1 MQEIKKRR
9 IVLASVLKPV
19 DDPRMFEKMGQ
30 SLSRDF
36 EVHIIGTRARK
47 APDHTNIFFHPLS
60 SYSRFS
66 VNRILAPLTIF
77 FKIVN
82 IRPQVLI
89 ICTHELLWMVLAA
102 RIFTGC
108 KVIYDIRENYFRNIR
123 HTNAFPK
130 VLRVT
135 IAVYVR
141 FKEWITAPFVSK
153 FLLAEAGY
161 AKELKFIGSRHVTIE
176 NKVKKVAL
184 PASQKWSAM
193 DDHTHLL
200 FSGTL
205 SPTTGIFVAIDLA
218 TKLHA
223 IDPKIRLHIL
233 GFSPMKAVQHEI
245 ARVVGDKPYIFFEE
259 SVEPVP
265 HVEIL
270 KAVQMADAG
279 IIAYP
284 PNLSTTNTIP
294 TKLYEYLG
302 YKLPILLTDHH
313 PWIQICEPYNA
324 AVTFHPAG
332 VDASQILETIRQTTF
347 YTADPVNVFWEFEE
361 AKFLHTIAS
370 LLK

>member
-30 SLSRDF
+30 SLSCDF
-36 EVHIIGTRARK
+36 EVHIIGTKARK
-47 APDHTNIFFHPLS
+47 TPDHTSIFFHPLS

-82 IRPQVLI
+82 IRPQVVI
-89 ICTHELLWMVLAA
+89 ICTHELLWMVLAV
-102 RIFTGC
+102 RIFRGC
-108 KVIYDIRENYFRNIR
+108 KVIYDIRENYFRNIL

-130 VLRVT
+130 VLRNV

-141 FKEWITAPFVSK
+141 FKEWITAPLISK
-153 FLLAEAGY
+153 FVLAEAGY
-161 AKELKFIGSRHVTIE
+161 AEELKFIGTRHVTVE

-184 PASQKWSAM
+184 SVGQKWSVM
-193 DDHTHLL
+193 DDYVHLL

-223 IDPKIRLHIL
+223 LDPKIRLHIL
-233 GFSPMKAVQHEI
+233 GFSPVRAVQREI
-245 ARVVGDKPYIFFEE
+245 ARLVGEKPYIFFEE
-259 SVEPVP
+259 SDEPVP

-302 YKLPILLTDHH
+302 YKLPILLIEHH
-313 PWIQICEPYNA
+313 PWVQICKPYNA
-324 AVTFHPAG
+324 AVTFHPADI
-332 VDASQILETIRQTTF
+332 DASQILKAMRETTF
-347 YTADPVNVFWEFEE
+347 YTANPGNVFWENEE
-361 AKFLHTIAS
+361 NKLLHTIAS